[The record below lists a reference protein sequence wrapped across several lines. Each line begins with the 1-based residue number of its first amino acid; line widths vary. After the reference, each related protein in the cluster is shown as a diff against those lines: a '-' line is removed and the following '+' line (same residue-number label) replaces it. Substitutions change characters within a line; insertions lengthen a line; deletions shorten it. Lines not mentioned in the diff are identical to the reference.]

1 MDQPRK
7 TAKRRHGLRR
17 ATWIVGTVTII
28 AAVSVGLSRLKPAA
42 PTVERD
48 ALYIGTVER
57 GPMIREAR
65 GTGVLVPE
73 VTWWVPATSTGRVER
88 IAVLPGTSVEPKSTL
103 LELSNP
109 QLRLDVLDAE
119 WRAEAAQAE
128 LESLGAMLQS
138 ERLGLEVSV
147 THVEADLQEAQLQLE
162 IHRALSADGLTSG
175 YDLETSQLQVTKH
188 EKVWETERRRLEIHA
203 DSVQARLASQRTRV
217 EQARALL
224 TLKREQLDRLTVRAG
239 RPGVLEQML
248 VQVGEQVAAGT
259 VLAKVTDPTSLKAVL
274 RIPETQAREIRIG
287 QGVTIDT
294 RAVISPG
301 RVTRIDPAVQNG
313 TVAVDVSFDGPL
325 PEGARPDLSVV
336 GTIEIERLDDV
347 LHVGRPASGGSNDT
361 IGLFKL
367 DADGATAERVPVT
380 LGRSSVTTVEIE
392 AGLHVS
398 DRVVLSDTSR
408 WDEFDRI
415 RLE

>member
-1 MDQPRK
+1 VDHPRK
-7 TAKRRHGLRR
+7 KVKRRRGLRR
-17 ATWIVGTVTII
+17 AIWIVGTLSAI
-28 AAVSVGLSRLKPAA
+28 AAMSVGLSRLKPAA

-73 VTWWVPATSTGRVER
+73 VTWWIPATSAGRVER
-88 IAVLPGTSVEPKSTL
+88 IAVLPGTSVEPENTL

-119 WRAEAAQAE
+119 WKAEAAQAE
-128 LESLGAMLQS
+128 LESLKAMLQS
-138 ERLGLEVSV
+138 ERLGMEVSV
-147 THVEADLQEAQLQLE
+147 THVEADLQEARMQFE
-162 IHRALSADGLTSG
+162 IHRALSAEGLTSG
-175 YDLETSQLQVTKH
+175 YELETSQLQVTKH
-188 EKVWETERRRLEIHA
+188 EKVYETERRRLEIHA
-203 DSVQARLASQRTRV
+203 
-217 EQARALL
+217 
-224 TLKREQLDRLTVRAG
+224 AG

-248 VQVGEQVAAGT
+248 VQVGEQLSAGA

-274 RIPETQAREIRIG
+274 KVPETQAREIRIG
-287 QGVTIDT
+287 QPVSIDT
-294 RAVISPG
+294 RAAISPG
-301 RVTRIDPAVQNG
+301 RVTRIDPAVLNG
-313 TVAVDVSFDGPL
+313 TVAVDVLFDGSL

-361 IGLFKL
+361 ISLFKL
-367 DADGATAERVPVT
+367 DADGATAERVPVA

-392 AGLHVS
+392 AGLLVS